1 MQTLLKDKVLVLIPE
16 TDTEQTELASW
27 KADHQDHVLLV
38 QVNKGSGLTLKEL
51 GSKEDACHE
60 PFQVISNS
68 PNPAAR
74 LISNF
79 AATPFILDD
88 RNYTSVE
95 SFWQGLKFTDES
107 ERQRIA
113 LLDGRQARTEG
124 SKKGY
129 GTTIFY
135 QGQEVPVGTW
145 QHWQLMAKACWAK
158 FTQNEDAKA
167 ALLSTGSRPLVH
179 CTRRDSRTIP
189 GVIMAQ
195 IWTRIRNK
203 LQDN

>member
-16 TDTEQTELASW
+16 TDTEQTELATW
-27 KADHQDHVLLV
+27 KKIHQDHVFLV

-51 GSKEDACHE
+51 GLQEDVCND

-68 PNPAAR
+68 LNPAAR

-135 QGQEVPVGTW
+135 QGQEIPVGTW
-145 QHWQLMAKACWAK
+145 QHWQLMKRACWAK

-203 LQDN
+203 LQYN

>member
-16 TDTEQTELASW
+16 TDAEQTELAIW
-27 KADHQDHVLLV
+27 KKIHQDHVLLV
-38 QVNKGSGLTLKEL
+38 QVNKGSGLTLKDL
-51 GSKEDACHE
+51 GSKEDACNE

-68 PNPAAR
+68 SNPAAR

-95 SFWQGLKFTDES
+95 SFWQGLKFTDEL
-107 ERQRIA
+107 ERQRVA
-113 LLDGRQARTEG
+113 LLDGRHARAEG
-124 SKKGY
+124 NKQGY
-129 GTTIFY
+129 GRYIIY
-135 QGQEVPVGTW
+135 QRQEIPVGTW
-145 QHWQLMAKACWAK
+145 QHWQLMERACWAK
-158 FTQNEDAKA
+158 FTQNEDAKE
-167 ALLSTGSRPLVH
+167 ALLSTGSRPLRH